1 MEHCTLNSLNMMGR
15 IGENGISII
24 TSTERSAIVPR
35 LLVIDDDR
43 DLTEMLVEYLGPEG
57 FTVDFAHS
65 GEEGLTRA
73 LSTEFALIILDV
85 MLPQISGIEV
95 LRRIRARSQCPVVM
109 LTARGQEV
117 DRIVGLEIG
126 CDDYVAKPFSARELL
141 ARINAVLRRSQKDPI
156 ADRGGVLA
164 VGDVV
169 MDARARIVRRN
180 GVPIELTS
188 LEFDILKILLL
199 AAGEVVSREELF
211 KRVLER
217 EYSVFDRTIDNHMS
231 SLRKKLGRRI
241 GDAERI
247 KSIRNT
253 GYVYADTSAV
263 PDGT

>member
-1 MEHCTLNSLNMMGR
+1 MTGCV
-15 IGENGISII
+15 GENGMSFT
-24 TSTERSAIVPR
+24 TSWERPVSMPR
-35 LLVIDDDR
+35 LLIIDDDR
-43 DLTEMLVEYLGPEG
+43 DLTEMLVEYLDPEG
-57 FTVDFAHS
+57 FTVDSAHT
-65 GEEGLTRA
+65 GEEGLA
-73 LSTEFALIILDV
+73 LAFSAEYALVVLDI

-141 ARINAVLRRSQKDPI
+141 ARIHAVLRRTQRDPTT
-156 ADRGGVLA
+156 DRGAVLA

-169 MDARARIVRRN
+169 MDTRARIVRRN
-180 GVPIELTS
+180 GRPIELTS
-188 LEFDILKILLL
+188 LEFDILKTLLS

-211 KRVLER
+211 KKVLER

-241 GDAERI
+241 GDAARI
-247 KSIRNT
+247 KSVRNA
-253 GYVYADTSAV
+253 GYVYAQTS
-263 PDGT
+263 PPLNGI

>member
-1 MEHCTLNSLNMMGR
+1 M
-15 IGENGISII
+15 
-24 TSTERSAIVPR
+24 PQ
-35 LLVIDDDR
+35 LLIIDDDR
-43 DLTEMLVEYLGPEG
+43 VLTEMLVEYLGPEG
-57 FTVDFAHS
+57 FTVDFAHT
-65 GEEGLTRA
+65 GEEGLALA
-73 LSTEFALIILDV
+73 LSTEYALVILDI

-141 ARINAVLRRSQKDPI
+141 ARIHAVLRRTQRDSVTSGD
-156 ADRGGVLA
+156 VLT

-169 MDARARIVRRN
+169 LDARARIVRHN
-180 GVPIELTS
+180 SKLIDLTS
-188 LEFDILKILLL
+188 LEFDILKTLLM

-211 KRVLER
+211 KKVLER
-217 EYSVFDRTIDNHMS
+217 EYSAFDRTIDNHVS

-247 KSIRNT
+247 RSVRNA
-253 GYVYADTSAV
+253 GYVYAHTSSA
-263 PDGT
+263 PFDGA